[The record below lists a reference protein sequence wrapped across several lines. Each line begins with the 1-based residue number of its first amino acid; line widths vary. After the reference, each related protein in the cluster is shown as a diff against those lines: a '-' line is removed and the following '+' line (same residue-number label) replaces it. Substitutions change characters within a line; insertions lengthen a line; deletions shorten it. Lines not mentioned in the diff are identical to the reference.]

1 MVATTP
7 LLMVM
12 LLGCSGDVPPLAG
25 AEDQVDDKAQ
35 AAEAEEI
42 ARRFERNARVITV
55 FDREGE
61 VTQTIG
67 ERAMYFHPVLS
78 PDKSRVAVI
87 KVDLEAESADL
98 WVLDVATS
106 GSVRI
111 TSSQSLERVQA
122 PVWSP
127 DGSQVAYVALR
138 GSYFGIYRRASNGE
152 GEEEHIY
159 QHPGGSINLTDWSMD
174 GRFLSFYWWDLSGGK
189 LYLLPLDS
197 GQAIEVARSESTII
211 AARLSHDS
219 RFLAYRSDETGRNEI
234 FVRSIDLTSNANT
247 VAEQWQVSTEG
258 GLGMVSWSRDS
269 RELYFLGADRGV
281 MAVPVNTAQGF
292 EFGIPTQL
300 FKAPDA
306 IPVSRFLEQMGIPD
320 EFGNVSRDGQRVVF
334 AVPPVRTLQ
343 QITVL
348 DRHGKVMSKVGD
360 PGLYRNPALSPDGT
374 RVAVMRND
382 LRGNLGIWTFDVA
395 SGQGTPL
402 TNDSSADFYAPIWSP
417 DSRHVAYVN
426 SISTRWNFANIY
438 RKAWDGSDE
447 EEQLFR
453 YTPGAWMELTDW
465 STDGQFLTF
474 HDGCEG
480 VLHVVPLSGDQ
491 NTLERTAIEWLR
503 DEYNVAQA
511 RLSPD
516 SRFMAYLSD
525 ETEVD
530 IFEVYVQAFAAGS
543 PEFGARGVSPVQV
556 SNAGARGMIFWRHD
570 GKELIYLNSDWEVM
584 AVDVTTTSSFQV
596 GAPKLLFTL
605 PKYLVGNPRQ
615 WKNVSRDGQRFVF
628 AMDVP
633 ENAPAR

>member
-1 MVATTP
+1 MNGVSSFCTVSTPSIMRTCGTLKLLIWPCASP
-7 LLMVM
+7 LL
-12 LLGCSGDVPPLAG
+12 
-25 AEDQVDDKAQ
+25 K
-35 AAEAEEI
+35 
-42 ARRFERNARVITV
+42 
-55 FDREGE
+55 
-61 VTQTIG
+61 
-67 ERAMYFHPVLS
+67 
-78 PDKSRVAVI
+78 
-87 KVDLEAESADL
+87 
-98 WVLDVATS
+98 
-106 GSVRI
+106 
-111 TSSQSLERVQA
+111 
-122 PVWSP
+122 
-127 DGSQVAYVALR
+127 
-138 GSYFGIYRRASNGE
+138 
-152 GEEEHIY
+152 
-159 QHPGGSINLTDWSMD
+159 
-174 GRFLSFYWWDLSGGK
+174 
-189 LYLLPLDS
+189 
-197 GQAIEVARSESTII
+197 
-211 AARLSHDS
+211 
-219 RFLAYRSDETGRNEI
+219 
-234 FVRSIDLTSNANT
+234 
-247 VAEQWQVSTEG
+247 
-258 GLGMVSWSRDS
+258 
-269 RELYFLGADRGV
+269 LYFLGADRRV

-292 EFGIPTQL
+292 EFGVPTQL

-320 EFGNVSRDGQRVVF
+320 EFGNVSRSGQRVVF
-334 AVPPVRTLQ
+334 AVPPARTLQ

-348 DRHGKVMSKVGD
+348 DRHGAVMSKVGD

-382 LRGNLGIWTFDVA
+382 LRGDLGIWTFDVA

-426 SISTRWNFANIY
+426 SISTRWNFASIY

-447 EEQLFR
+447 QEQLFR

-465 STDGQFLTF
+465 STDGKFLTF

-491 NTLERTAIEWLR
+491 NALERTAIEWLR
-503 DEYNVAQA
+503 DEYSVTQA

-530 IFEVYVQAFAAGS
+530 VFEVYVQPFDADSAEASAG
-543 PEFGARGVSPVQV
+543 GVSPVQV
-556 SNAGARGMIFWRHD
+556 SNSGARGMIFWRHD

-596 GAPKLLFTL
+596 GAAKLLFTL

-628 AMDVP
+628 ALDVQ
-633 ENAPAR
+633 ESVPAS